1 MIIKAAARGSRLSRA
16 QVREVEEYIR
26 GRIPGAALRHI
37 EVSTL
42 GDKVKDKPLHL
53 IGRIGVFEKEV
64 NKAVLDGRADI
75 AVHSL
80 KDLPS
85 TLPPGLEIV
94 LVPPRGDP
102 RDSIVPQPPETG
114 PAPGSR
120 IGTSSLRRMGLA
132 SIHYPGAKVE
142 PLRGNLDTRLRKL
155 GEGRYDYIIV
165 AEAGL
170 QRIGASVPRLRLD
183 PLIWPP
189 APGQGLL
196 AVVAREDSRIAEV
209 LRGIDHKE
217 SRAMAE
223 AERGILS
230 SAGSGC
236 RAPLGGYSRLHGQMI
251 TVWAST
257 VVNGSLHVA
266 RARGPIEK
274 ARAVGEEAGYMI
286 SKLLEAVEDE
296 G

>member
-1 MIIKAAARGSRLSRA
+1 MIIRVAARGSRLSRA

-26 GRIPGAALRHI
+26 SSVPSVRLQHI
-37 EVSTL
+37 EVTTL
-42 GDKVKDKPLHL
+42 GDRVRDRPVHL

-64 NKAVLDGRADI
+64 NKAVLDGRADV

-85 TLPPGLEIV
+85 ALPPGLEIV
-94 LVPPRGDP
+94 VVPPRRDP
-102 RDSIVPQPPETG
+102 RDSIVPRPPKAG
-114 PAPGSR
+114 LAPGSR
-120 IGTSSLRRMGLA
+120 VGTSSVRRAGLA
-132 SIHYPGAKVE
+132 RLHYPGVKVE

-155 GEGRYDYIIV
+155 EEGMYDYIIV

-170 QRIGASVPRLRLD
+170 QRLGSKVPRLKLD
-183 PLIWPP
+183 PLVWPP

-196 AVVAREDSRIAEV
+196 AVVAPEDSRVAGL
-209 LRGIDHKE
+209 LRRIDHRE

-223 AERGILS
+223 AERGILY

-236 RAPLGGYSRLHGQMI
+236 RAPLGGYSRVHGQMI

-257 VVNGSLHVA
+257 IIDGRLHVA
-266 RARGPIEK
+266 RARGPIER

-286 SKLLEAVEDE
+286 SKMLEGDE
-296 G
+296 V